1 MSLSTKQWRDLYDQA
16 CLCYEALQALAQLP
30 IEDEVDASNLL
41 NQWQALMHEL
51 DFRNLDKAIDPGF
64 TEPFFDQL
72 QTMNEELKRSY
83 QQRRDLIATQL
94 NKQQKTTASIKAYQ
108 NT

>member
-1 MSLSTKQWRDLYDQA
+1 MSLSIKQWRDLYDQA
-16 CLCYEALQALAQLP
+16 SLCYEALQALAKLP
-30 IEDEVDASNLL
+30 IEDEVDAISLL
-41 NQWQALMHEL
+41 EQWQTLMQEL
-51 DFRNLDKAIDPGF
+51 DFRNLDNAIDPSF
-64 TEPFFDQL
+64 TEPFYDQL